1 VIWATKAFPK
11 QGWYHVQDRFEAE
24 FETRGDPNDMMFL
37 FADRSDYGTDIFV
50 GLPDES
56 GLPSYPGFRP
66 IAESDL
72 PSRVRLLWGDVHE
85 FERRFRS

>member
-1 VIWATKAFPK
+1 MIWATKAFPK

-56 GLPSYPGFRP
+56 GPAQL
-66 IAESDL
+66 
-72 PSRVRLLWGDVHE
+72 SRISSNSG
-85 FERRFRS
+85 ERSTQPRSFAVGRRARV